1 MVVGAAT
8 RGEPLASDLV
18 ERFQQTSSWS
28 CWAPGL
34 KKVVRVALS
43 SLCRAH
49 ANMNPE
55 LKKALN
61 YEEWKTHIRQ
71 GHQPYR
77 RDCRACILGMA
88 AGAPHRRR
96 KFAGSSAWS
105 MGVDVV
111 PMIKTRDP
119 ATGQVV
125 KNVMIATALVPVF
138 DDEYPKSPKDESNG
152 PHDDENP
159 SVGPGESR
167 GDGLEEDE

>member
-1 MVVGAAT
+1 
-8 RGEPLASDLV
+8 
-18 ERFQQTSSWS
+18 
-28 CWAPGL
+28 
-34 KKVVRVALS
+34 
-43 SLCRAH
+43 
-49 ANMNPE
+49 
-55 LKKALN
+55 
-61 YEEWKTHIRQ
+61 
-71 GHQPYR
+71 
-77 RDCRACILGMA
+77 MA

-159 SVGPGESR
+159 GVRSGGVMG
-167 GDGLEEDE
+167 